1 MLKVRN
7 TLALCNKI
15 LLSLSWWKAR
25 YIPRLLLCINI
36 IIYITIN
43 KLKFMY
49 LSGLLLLYDTS
60 YFMFVLL
67 ATQTIFKRNEECKN
81 QTRKCIWC
89 RIAKSLFDRTFL
101 FTLVHL
107 RQNCNFIQH
116 AFCIMLSAI
125 NINLGNH
132 NIWLR
137 MQSCDEKEVFFKAFI
152 YLVFTKL
159 WNVLIQSTHV
169 HMVLKSEAFSIFI
182 ESADFRYCNITYIF

>member
-1 MLKVRN
+1 
-7 TLALCNKI
+7 
-15 LLSLSWWKAR
+15 
-25 YIPRLLLCINI
+25 
-36 IIYITIN
+36 
-43 KLKFMY
+43 
-49 LSGLLLLYDTS
+49 
-60 YFMFVLL
+60 MFVLL

-89 RIAKSLFDRTFL
+89 RIAKSLFERTFL

-182 ESADFRYCNITYIF
+182 ESADFRYCNITCFLNGKISMNINAFIHIHQNRNIIDIGVGFYAKHFHTSYQLVSGCIT

>member
-1 MLKVRN
+1 
-7 TLALCNKI
+7 
-15 LLSLSWWKAR
+15 
-25 YIPRLLLCINI
+25 
-36 IIYITIN
+36 
-43 KLKFMY
+43 
-49 LSGLLLLYDTS
+49 
-60 YFMFVLL
+60 MFVLL

-107 RQNCNFIQH
+107 KQNCNFIQH

-125 NINLGNH
+125 NINLENH

-182 ESADFRYCNITYIF
+182 ESADFRYCKITYFFLQITRYEWI

>member
-1 MLKVRN
+1 MKNAKIKQENVFDVALQKVC
-7 TLALCNKI
+7 LIEL
-15 LLSLSWWKAR
+15 
-25 YIPRLLLCINI
+25 
-36 IIYITIN
+36 
-43 KLKFMY
+43 
-49 LSGLLLLYDTS
+49 
-60 YFMFVLL
+60 
-67 ATQTIFKRNEECKN
+67 
-81 QTRKCIWC
+81 
-89 RIAKSLFDRTFL
+89 FL

-107 RQNCNFIQH
+107 KQNCNFIQH

-125 NINLGNH
+125 NINLENH

-182 ESADFRYCNITYIF
+182 ESADFRYCKITYFFK

>member
-1 MLKVRN
+1 
-7 TLALCNKI
+7 
-15 LLSLSWWKAR
+15 
-25 YIPRLLLCINI
+25 
-36 IIYITIN
+36 
-43 KLKFMY
+43 MY
-49 LSGLLLLYDTS
+49 LSGLLLFELSTYITFSCLY
-60 YFMFVLL
+60 YQQLKLFLREM
-67 ATQTIFKRNEECKN
+67 KN
-81 QTRKCIWC
+81 AKIKQENVFDV
-89 RIAKSLFDRTFL
+89 AFGKSLFDRTFL

-107 RQNCNFIQH
+107 KQNCNFIQH

-125 NINLGNH
+125 NINLENH

-182 ESADFRYCNITYIF
+182 ESADFRYCKITYFFFK

>member
-1 MLKVRN
+1 MQK
-7 TLALCNKI
+7 
-15 LLSLSWWKAR
+15 S
-25 YIPRLLLCINI
+25 
-36 IIYITIN
+36 
-43 KLKFMY
+43 
-49 LSGLLLLYDTS
+49 
-60 YFMFVLL
+60 
-67 ATQTIFKRNEECKN
+67 
-81 QTRKCIWC
+81 RKCICC

-107 RQNCNFIQH
+107 KQNCNFIQH

-125 NINLGNH
+125 NINLENH

-182 ESADFRYCNITYIF
+182 ESADFRYCKITYFFSNYKIWMNINKCIVRFYAKYLYTSYQLVSGCIT